1 MALAE
6 SLFFDK
12 DNSIRG
18 SIADAFSVRAAKG
31 FSTASSKASMSA
43 IFSEGVRKVKKGDV
57 THPNDELLISRV
69 RSFADQPMDERL
81 ITIRNLFLKA
91 LIVTFP
97 KMHTDN
103 ALIMASVK
111 ALLTKRESGGV
122 VTWNLQG
129 SVPFINRAGSG
140 YKNMNDNQRYGS
152 GMSGTGLVQWTADRQ
167 VNLLNR
173 LSTLAKGPFSHQIAF
188 IDPLYQAFYWAA
200 ELAEHAGLN
209 EQING
214 YPQTSGVFFSDGFK
228 DLLTNPRA
236 TTTVGHILG
245 AFMLWQAGA
254 GFGTNSEVERRSLIY
269 GSESMNLKWHG
280 GITARDFYNAYKA
293 GLTGYYYP
301 SDTATVRQFCE
312 GIDKYVRKG
321 KGYPYDYR
329 PINSY
334 FYKKITPVKGKRGW
348 IETFDTFIVTPDQ
361 DLLSLFN
368 LK

>member
-1 MALAE
+1 MALEE

-18 SIADAFSVRAAKG
+18 SIAEAFSVRAAKG
-31 FSTASSKASMSA
+31 FSTASSKSSMSA
-43 IFSEGVRKVKKGDV
+43 IFSEGIRKVKRGDV
-57 THPNDELLISRV
+57 THPKDDVLISRV
-69 RSFADQPMDERL
+69 RAFADLPMDERL
-81 ITIRNLFLKA
+81 LTIRNFFLKA
-91 LIVTFP
+91 LKVTFP
-97 KMHTDN
+97 KMHADN

-129 SVPFINRAGSG
+129 SIPFINRAGSG

-167 VNLLNR
+167 VNLLSR
-173 LSTLAKGPFSHQIAF
+173 LSTLAKSPFSHQIAF

-209 EQING
+209 EEING
-214 YPQTSGVFFSDGFK
+214 YPQTAGVFFSNEFK
-228 DLLTNPRA
+228 DLLLNSNA

-254 GFGTNSEVERRSLIY
+254 GFGVSSEDERRSLIY
-269 GSESMNLKWHG
+269 GSESMRLGWPG

-301 SDTATVRQFCE
+301 NDTATVRQFCD
-312 GIDKYVRKG
+312 GIDRYVRKG
-321 KGYPYDYR
+321 KTYPYNYK
-329 PINSY
+329 PTNSY
-334 FYKKITPVKGKRGW
+334 FYKKITPVKGNKGW
-348 IETFDTFIVTPDQ
+348 IETFDTFVVTPDQ